1 MKRRTP
7 YNDAKAKRTERAYLS
22 AEIAQQR
29 ERTLE
34 AIAPSPGECIVDVG
48 CGPGLLSRAIAE
60 AVGPDGMVLGLDLSG
75 PMLGLARA
83 RCAGVPQVGLAAA
96 DAVRLPVA
104 SGVADAVAATQ
115 VLLYV
120 ERPETAITEM
130 RRILRPGGRVVIVET
145 DWQTAVVTAEDAA
158 LTRRMFDGWDRA
170 VPSPRLPQRLL
181 PLLRDAGFDAV
192 RVRAVP
198 VLSTRYDAVGYAGTM
213 LDQCAAAAVSGGRTS
228 EQEARDWRAGIE
240 QRAEAG
246 DFLFCV
252 TRFLFTA
259 ECR

>member
-1 MKRRTP
+1 VKRRTP

-22 AEIAQQR
+22 AEIVQQR
-29 ERTLE
+29 ERILE
-34 AIAPSPGECIVDVG
+34 ALAPSPGEFIVDLG
-48 CGPGLLSRAIAE
+48 CGPGLLTRAIAE
-60 AVGPDGMVLGLDLSG
+60 DVGRDGAVLGLDLSG

-83 RCAGVPQVGLAAA
+83 RCTGIPQLTLAAA
-96 DAVRLPVA
+96 DAARLPVA
-104 SGVADAVAATQ
+104 SGVADAVTAIQ

-120 ERPETAITEM
+120 ERPQAAIAEM

-170 VPSPRLPQRLL
+170 VASPRLPQRLL
-181 PLLRDAGFDAV
+181 PMLGDAGFDSV

-198 VLSTRYDAVGYAGTM
+198 VLSTRYEAAGYAGSM
-213 LDQCAAAAVSGGRTS
+213 IAQCAAAAVSAGRTT

-246 DFLFCV
+246 AFLFCV